1 MRLTPETKVTV
12 LLDDEKRHFTLV
24 LADGDGDGK
33 LNVAAPLARL
43 LGMMSPG
50 DVVKAWA
57 PSIPG
62 ARPTRVEL
70 VEVIQ

>member
-1 MRLTPETKVTV
+1 MRLIPKTKITV
-12 LLDDEKRHFTLV
+12 LLNGETHHFTLV
-24 LADGDGDGK
+24 SADGGDGR

-43 LGMMSPG
+43 LGAMAPG
-50 DVVKAWA
+50 DVVKAWT
-57 PSIPG
+57 PSVLG